1 MLTLNPSLSPEDA
14 ETHAKPEFC
23 RLARLSLEHRLAP
36 YPFLHL
42 QPNGDTSGSRWWK
55 TRTRELVEEVGFD
68 AVARK
73 LACVQFMPYH
83 STKFKKSR
91 SLLPSQNYSFNL
103 VRKAMERKAEIV
115 VMRSD
120 ALWINA
126 IPELANYKHLHCAAN
141 PRSPY
146 LSRGNLKGSFN
157 TVAQRLLE
165 KGQPTISPAETFGW
179 LDWKFFERRAVAAFS
194 KPMPPSPV
202 FSKRFTS

>member
-14 ETHAKPEFC
+14 ETHARPEFC

-165 KGQPTISPAETFGW
+165 KG
-179 LDWKFFERRAVAAFS
+179 
-194 KPMPPSPV
+194 
-202 FSKRFTS
+202 